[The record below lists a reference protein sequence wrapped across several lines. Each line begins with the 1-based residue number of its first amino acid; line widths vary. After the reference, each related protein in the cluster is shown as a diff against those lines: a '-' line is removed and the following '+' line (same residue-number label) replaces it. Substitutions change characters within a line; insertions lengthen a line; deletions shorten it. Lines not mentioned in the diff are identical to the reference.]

1 LIILYFQLGLRYHIW
16 STNQE
21 FRFGDF
27 PTIRHCSCSVDV
39 VDELPILDVKYLLI
53 NDTNIALSNIS
64 TIYNAQ
70 IHRGEE

>member
-1 LIILYFQLGLRYHIW
+1 MRYHIW

-27 PTIRHCSCSVDV
+27 PTIRHCACAVDV
-39 VDELPILDVKYLLI
+39 VDELPILDIEYVLI
-53 NDTNIALSNIS
+53 NEKKIDLSEAS

-70 IHRGEE
+70 VYRGEE